1 MRQSGSWR
9 VASLVVFGVVALDQL
24 SKQWILSNV
33 TEDERIHV
41 LGPLSLV
48 RRFNT
53 GGAFSLAQ
61 GQGVFPWVVSA
72 LVASLLVW
80 FIRGIAGNDLRLRGT
95 SLVAIS
101 AMVGGA
107 LGNQVDRLIRSPG
120 WNRGAVVD
128 FLATGFWPVFNIA
141 DTALF
146 CGAVTIAVLA
156 LRSPKGTPV
165 KAPRASQ
172 PNSPQSGGS
181 PRSADVPRVPEMPEV
196 PEKPEMQRESGTNDE

>member
-9 VASLVVFGVVALDQL
+9 VASLVVFGVIALDQL

-33 TEDERIHV
+33 SEDERIHV

-80 FIRGIAGNDLRLRGT
+80 FIRGLARNDSRLRGV
-95 SLVAIS
+95 SLIAIS

-107 LGNQVDRLIRSPG
+107 LGNQVDRLIRNPG

-146 CGAVTIAVLA
+146 CGAITIAVLA
-156 LRSPKGTPV
+156 LRTPKQNPLQSPTSIQQK
-165 KAPRASQ
+165 
-172 PNSPQSGGS
+172 S
-181 PRSADVPRVPEMPEV
+181 PRPLEAPRVPEMPEM
-196 PEKPEMQRESGTNDE
+196 PEMQRERTNDE